1 MNKLIFSILL
11 ISIFSSALV
20 SAAIT
25 SINYPVANDII
36 SETARVKLDVSSSG
50 SSNCYFNY
58 NNVKNVS
65 VSCNG
70 VSLVDLPNG
79 NGDYNITVGDN
90 SSSSITQV
98 VSVRRMTGSVV
109 VFIYLLSILTLMG
122 IVFDI
127 FYLFGKAVDMSVTL
141 YDLGISY
148 SLAFGLMIDYQLAV
162 EYIRIPF
169 LIDWLNICV
178 TTSLW
183 MLMVGGTSLFAF
195 SFIYNY
201 MKKNKPQPWRGIK

>member
-1 MNKLIFSILL
+1 LNKLIFSILL